1 MGSTVSSASENVPT
15 NSRGEDRM
23 KGPLMI
29 VNQNKPP
36 GRDIPA
42 IIDRAALNVSL
53 RPNEVAL
60 LTYYA
65 NQSTGFRP
73 AKKTIC
79 DATGIDPAN
88 IKRYRRSLH
97 HLSIIVVSE
106 KHRTITINW
115 PVIRGYA
122 LLKRPLDLD
131 PHGGRSYFRPL
142 VCFGDSDPPGIEY
155 LRTVDRWM
163 HQPYYYAMIGT
174 IDDCYIDYL
183 SRKE

>member
-1 MGSTVSSASENVPT
+1 
-15 NSRGEDRM
+15 M
-23 KGPLMI
+23 KPLMI

-42 IIDRAALNVSL
+42 IIDCAALNVGL

-65 NQSTGFRP
+65 NQSTGFPP
-73 AKKTIC
+73 AKKTISK
-79 DATGIDPAN
+79 ATGIDPAN

-97 HLSIIVVSE
+97 HLCIIDVSE
-106 KHRTITINW
+106 KKRTITINW

-122 LLKRPLDLD
+122 LLERPLDLD
-131 PHGGRSYFRPL
+131 PHGGRSYFRPT
-142 VCFGDSDPPGIEY
+142 VRSGDPYQPGIDY
-155 LRTVDRWM
+155 LKTVEKWT

-174 IDDCYIDYL
+174 IDDCYLDYL
-183 SRKE
+183 ERNKGV